1 MLSHIVKR
9 LVLAIPVIWGVVTI
23 VFVLTRALPG
33 DPAETMLSQSGGSPQ
48 AVEQL
53 RAQLALDQPLYVQY
67 GHFLWNL
74 AHGDY
79 QVGKAKYCSGNPG
92 LGTRSLYSV

>member
-1 MLSHIVKR
+1 MLSHILKR
-9 LVLAIPVIWGVVTI
+9 LVLAVPVIWGVVTI

-53 RAQLALDQPLYVQY
+53 RAQRLRAAMTRVGHALAERAGIQGGPD
-67 GHFLWNL
+67 GI
-74 AHGDY
+74 
-79 QVGKAKYCSGNPG
+79 
-92 LGTRSLYSV
+92 LGTAGQ